1 MRRYQLYDKRK
12 ARVFHQISLNQGESM
27 KRVGLVLLLAGSLLV
42 SLYGAVRADVIAD
55 WNETAVNAGNTAR
68 VGGFPTAR
76 NIAMVHLAMFEALNS
91 IEPRYTPYRARLSAD
106 PGASGEAAAA
116 SAAHAVLV
124 RVYPEQAPE
133 LDKALQVSLSAV
145 MDGSP
150 KTQGVQIGQQAGA
163 AILAER
169 SNDGLNA
176 PNTYR
181 PFTVA
186 GKYVPT
192 VLPINSTVMDVKPFA
207 LKSGNQLRPPAPY
220 SLKSA
225 QWAKDFNEVKR
236 MGGKTG
242 SGRTAEQTDIAR
254 FWELT
259 GPATYNPVVRQLS
272 VAKGL
277 GVLDNARLFALFSM
291 AAADAGIAIFD
302 AKYAY
307 NFWRPVTAIRNADL
321 DGNSATERDP
331 TWEPIIST
339 PMHPEYPCAHCN
351 AQATAA
357 SVLEAFFGD
366 TVPTFTMTSTTAP
379 GVTRKFSL
387 LSDYVTEVVNARV
400 YDGVHYRTSGEVG
413 AAMGRKNGQHAV
425 QNYLKP
431 IAQAAAR

>member
-1 MRRYQLYDKRK
+1 
-12 ARVFHQISLNQGESM
+12 M
-27 KRVGLVLLLAGSLLV
+27 KRVGLRILLAGSLLV
-42 SLYGAVRADVIAD
+42 SLHGAVRADMISD
-55 WNETAVNAGNTAR
+55 WNEKAVNAGNTAR
-68 VGGFPTAR
+68 VGNFPTAR

-106 PGASGEAAAA
+106 PDASREAAAA

-124 RVYPEQAPE
+124 RVYPEQGPE
-133 LDKALQVSLSAV
+133 LDKALQASLSAV

-169 SNDGLNA
+169 SNDGLDA
-176 PNTYR
+176 PNIYR

-192 VLPINSTVMDVKPFA
+192 VLPIGSTVAGVKPFS

-220 SLKSA
+220 SLKGA
-225 QWAKDFNEVKR
+225 QWAKDFNEVKK
-236 MGGKTG
+236 MGAKTG

-277 GVLDNARLFALFSM
+277 DILDNARLFALFSM
-291 AAADAGIAIFD
+291 ATADASIAIFD
-302 AKYAY
+302 AKYSY
-307 NFWRPVTAIRNADL
+307 NFWRPVTAIRNAEL
-321 DGNSATERDP
+321 DGNNATERDP
-331 TWEPIIST
+331 TWEPMIAT
-339 PMHPEYPCAHCN
+339 PMHPEYPCAHCIS
-351 AQATAA
+351 QGSAA

-366 TVPTFTMTSTTAP
+366 AVPTFTMTSTTAP
-379 GVTRKFSL
+379 GVTRKFSR

-413 AAMGRKNGQHAV
+413 AAMGRKNGQYAV

>member
-1 MRRYQLYDKRK
+1 
-12 ARVFHQISLNQGESM
+12 M
-27 KRVGLVLLLAGSLLV
+27 KRVGLRILLAGSLLV

-55 WNETAVNAGNTAR
+55 WNEKAVNAGNTAR
-68 VGGFPTAR
+68 VGNFPTAR

-106 PGASGEAAAA
+106 PDASREAAAA

-133 LDKALQVSLSAV
+133 LDKALQASLSAV
-145 MDGSP
+145 TDGSP
-150 KTQGVQIGQQAGA
+150 KTHGVQIGQQSGA

-169 SNDGLNA
+169 SNDGLDA

-192 VLPINSTVMDVKPFA
+192 VLPIGSSVVGVKPFS

-220 SLKSA
+220 SLKST
-225 QWAKDFNEVKR
+225 QWVKDFNEVKR
-236 MGGKTG
+236 MGAKAG

-277 GVLDNARLFALFSM
+277 DILDNARLFALFSM
-291 AAADAGIAIFD
+291 ATADASIAIFD
-302 AKYAY
+302 AKYTY

-321 DGNSATERDP
+321 DGNNATERDP
-331 TWEPIIST
+331 TWEPMIAT
-339 PMHPEYPCAHCN
+339 PMHPEYPCAHCIS
-351 AQATAA
+351 QGSAA

-366 TVPTFTMTSTTAP
+366 AVPTFTMMSTTAP
-379 GVTRKFSL
+379 GVTRKFSR

-413 AAMGRKNGQHAV
+413 AAMGRKNGQYAV

>member
-1 MRRYQLYDKRK
+1 
-12 ARVFHQISLNQGESM
+12 M
-27 KRVGLVLLLAGSLLV
+27 KRVGLRILLAGSLLV
-42 SLYGAVRADVIAD
+42 TLYGAVRADMIAD
-55 WNETAVNAGNTAR
+55 WNENAVNAGNTAR
-68 VGGFPTAR
+68 VGNFPTAR

-106 PGASGEAAAA
+106 PDASREAAAA

-133 LDKALQVSLSAV
+133 LDKALQASLSTV
-145 MDGSP
+145 TDGSP

-169 SNDGLNA
+169 SNDGLDA

-186 GKYVPT
+186 GKYVPA
-192 VLPINSTVMDVKPFA
+192 VFPIGSTVVGVKPFS

-220 SLKSA
+220 SLKSG
-225 QWAKDFNEVKR
+225 QWAKDFNEVKKI
-236 MGGKTG
+236 GAKTG

-272 VAKGL
+272 MAKRL
-277 GVLDNARLFALFSM
+277 DILDNARLFALFSM
-291 AAADAGIAIFD
+291 ATADASIAIFD
-302 AKYAY
+302 AKYSY
-307 NFWRPVTAIRNADL
+307 NFWRPVTAIRNAEL
-321 DGNSATERDP
+321 DGNNATERDP
-331 TWEPIIST
+331 TWEPMIAT
-339 PMHPEYPCAHCN
+339 PMHPEYPCAHCIS
-351 AQATAA
+351 QGSAA

-366 TVPTFTMTSTTAP
+366 AVPTFTMTSTTAP
-379 GVTRKFSL
+379 GVTRKFSR

-413 AAMGRKNGQHAV
+413 AAMGHKNGQYAV

>member
-1 MRRYQLYDKRK
+1 
-12 ARVFHQISLNQGESM
+12 M
-27 KRVGLVLLLAGSLLV
+27 KRVGLRILLAGSLLV
-42 SLYGAVRADVIAD
+42 SLYGAVGADVIAD
-55 WNETAVNAGNTAR
+55 WNEKAVNAGNTAR
-68 VGGFPTAR
+68 VGNFPTAR

-91 IEPRYTPYRARLSAD
+91 IEARYTPYRARLSAD
-106 PGASGEAAAA
+106 PDASREAAAA

-133 LDKALQVSLSAV
+133 LDKALQASLAAV
-145 MDGSP
+145 TDGSP
-150 KTQGVQIGQQAGA
+150 KTQGVQIGQQSGA

-169 SNDGLNA
+169 SNDGLDA

-192 VLPINSTVMDVKPFA
+192 VLPIGSTVLGVKPFS

-236 MGGKTG
+236 MGAKAG

-277 GVLDNARLFALFSM
+277 DILDNARLFALFSM
-291 AAADAGIAIFD
+291 ATADASIAIFD
-302 AKYAY
+302 AKYTY

-331 TWEPIIST
+331 TWEPMIAT
-339 PMHPEYPCAHCN
+339 PMHPEYPCAHCIS
-351 AQATAA
+351 QGSAA

-366 TVPTFTMTSTTAP
+366 AVPTFTMTSTTAP
-379 GVTRKFSL
+379 GVTRKFSR

-413 AAMGRKNGQHAV
+413 AAMGRKNGQYAV
-425 QNYLKP
+425 HNYLKP
-431 IAQAAAR
+431 IAQAAER

>member
-1 MRRYQLYDKRK
+1 
-12 ARVFHQISLNQGESM
+12 M
-27 KRVGLVLLLAGSLLV
+27 KRVGLPIVLAGSLLV

-55 WNETAVNAGNTAR
+55 WNEKAVNAGNTAR
-68 VGGFPTAR
+68 VGNFPTAR

-106 PGASGEAAAA
+106 PDASREAAAA

-133 LDKALQVSLSAV
+133 LDKALQASLSAV
-145 MDGSP
+145 TDGSP
-150 KTQGVQIGQQAGA
+150 KTQGVHIGQQAGA
-163 AILAER
+163 AIFAER
-169 SNDGLNA
+169 SNDGLDA

-192 VLPINSTVMDVKPFA
+192 VFPIGSTVVGVKPFS

-225 QWAKDFNEVKR
+225 RWAKDFNEVKK
-236 MGGKTG
+236 MGAKTG

-272 VAKGL
+272 MAKGL
-277 GVLDNARLFALFSM
+277 DILDNARLFALFSM
-291 AAADAGIAIFD
+291 ATADASIAIFD
-302 AKYAY
+302 AKYSY
-307 NFWRPVTAIRNADL
+307 NFWRPVTAIRNAEL
-321 DGNSATERDP
+321 DGNNATERDP
-331 TWEPIIST
+331 TWEPMIAT
-339 PMHPEYPCAHCN
+339 PMHPEYPCAHCIS
-351 AQATAA
+351 QGSAA

-366 TVPTFTMTSTTAP
+366 AVPAFTMTSTTAP
-379 GVTRKFSL
+379 GVTRKFSR
-387 LSDYVTEVVNARV
+387 LSDYVDEVVNARV

-413 AAMGRKNGQHAV
+413 AAMGRKNGQYAV